1 MNENLKWNI
10 LKEKVQQASEMKPGD
25 NVHGIKTAYRSVL
38 KLMDMIEDGDFL
50 DDAMF
55 DNGMKTVNIFEPMM
69 VYEISHTLDNQS
81 EYVAANSPA
90 EAIEKLKNFYI
101 TDNFPDGRIN
111 DKDIISIVNLGDLIL

>member
-1 MNENLKWNI
+1 
-10 LKEKVQQASEMKPGD
+10 
-25 NVHGIKTAYRSVL
+25 
-38 KLMDMIEDGDFL
+38 
-50 DDAMF
+50 
-55 DNGMKTVNIFEPMM
+55 MM
-69 VYEISHTLDNQS
+69 VYEISHTLANQS

>member
-1 MNENLKWNI
+1 MNENLKWNL
-10 LKEKVQQASEMKPGD
+10 LKEKVQQAAEMKPGD
-25 NVHGIKTAYRSVL
+25 NVLGIKTAYRSVL

-50 DDAMF
+50 DNAMF

-69 VYEISHTLDNQS
+69 VYEISHTLGNQS